1 MPFLGTV
8 SLGNEAVFSFL
19 LWEIL
24 GNIGK
29 FWELLGNIGNY
40 WESELRNC
48 CTFALD
54 FEIQAIVTLIQMISI
69 YPN

>member
-8 SLGNEAVFSFL
+8 SLGNEAVFFIST
-19 LWEIL
+19 L
-24 GNIGK
+24 GNIGNY
-29 FWELLGNIGNY
+29 WELLGNIGNY

-48 CTFALD
+48 CTFAPD